1 MQVKSPE
8 EVLSFCCQGCL
19 VSFYNKRTG
28 TPTGEMREKGLVE
41 KLEGERKTRLITMI
55 HRSKMRGKSEFI
67 TIEDAENVLDQIRN
81 TPSNRDI
88 DLLLHTPGGLILPA
102 EQIAMA
108 LSDHEAKVTV
118 IIPHYAMSGGTLIAL
133 AADEI
138 LMDVHSV
145 LGPLDPQVE
154 GISAPTL
161 LNVVRKKGI
170 QYVGDDIFIASEV
183 ARKALVQM
191 SRFIQL
197 LLKPKMTAIQAKKAA
212 DFLTGGYLNHDSPI
226 TVQQARKLGLS
237 VKTGIPQTVYEL
249 LRLYRF
255 SKSQRPSLFSIP
267 CPCLSRK
274 G

>member
-1 MQVKSPE
+1 RNST
-8 EVLSFCCQGCL
+8 
-19 VSFYNKRTG
+19 R
-28 TPTGEMREKGLVE
+28 GEP
-41 KLEGERKTRLITMI
+41 
-55 HRSKMRGKSEFI
+55 EFI
-67 TIEDAENVLDQIRN
+67 SIEDAESILDQIRN
-81 TPSNRDI
+81 TPPDLGI
-88 DLLLHTPGGLILPA
+88 DLLLHTPGGLVLPA

-108 LSDHEAKVTV
+108 LGDHKAKVTV

-183 ARKALVQM
+183 AKRALSQM
-191 SRFIQL
+191 NGFIQA
-197 LLKPKMTAIQAKKAA
+197 LLKPKMGLPKAKKVAY
-212 DFLTGGYLNHDSPI
+212 FLTGGYLNHDSPI
-226 TVQQARKLGLS
+226 TFQQAKQLGLP
-237 VKTGIPQTVYEL
+237 VKVGISRTVYEL

-255 SKSQRPSLFSIP
+255 SKSLRPSLFSVP

-274 G
+274 R